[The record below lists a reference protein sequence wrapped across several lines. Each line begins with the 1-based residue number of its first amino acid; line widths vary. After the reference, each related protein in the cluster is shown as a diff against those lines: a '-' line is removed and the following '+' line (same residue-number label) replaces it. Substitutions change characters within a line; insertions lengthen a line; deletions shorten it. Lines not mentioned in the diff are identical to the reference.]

1 MEDRLFEIHRISGVS
16 SVVSILPPQPGE
28 DAGDFLPQ
36 FSKRTKLLQQA
47 LNQVRYN
54 NQEILRQK
62 DKHKEATTNE
72 AEKKISDEIT
82 RLIDQNN
89 VLSKT
94 VADQLSSMKDDVEQ
108 SKKDDPSEPETKMKI
123 VSHQSLSNKFSA
135 ILKESQAVQL
145 EYKSAVKDKLAR
157 QAKIYDNS
165 LSPEQLE
172 EIVNDPEGM
181 DKLISQ
187 KMIGGTN
194 SRVQNAVSDMQEKYK
209 DILKLE
215 QSVQVMHQMFQDM
228 ALLVHANGELI
239 NSIELNINDAR
250 DYVKKANVRLAD
262 GMEDHKKAKKMKWMM
277 MMCIMIAIGIF
288 VLIKFVLF

>member
-1 MEDRLFEIHRISGVS
+1 MEDRLIEFHRISGVH
-16 SVVSILPPQPGE
+16 SVVAIPPPQPGE

-54 NQEILRQK
+54 NQEILKQK

-72 AEKKISDEIT
+72 NEKKISDEIT

-94 VADQLSSMKDDVEQ
+94 VADQLSAMKDDVEQ

-165 LSPEQLE
+165 LSNEQLE

-262 GMEDHKKAKKMKWMM
+262 GMEDHKKAKKMQWMM
-277 MMCIMIAIGIF
+277 MLCCLIVVG
-288 VLIKFVLF
+288 VLLVIKFVF

>member
-1 MEDRLFEIHRISGVS
+1 MEDRLFEFHRISGVS

-165 LSPEQLE
+165 LSQEQLE

-215 QSVQVMHQMFQDM
+215 QVF
-228 ALLVHANGELI
+228 I
-239 NSIELNINDAR
+239 NT
-250 DYVKKANVRLAD
+250 
-262 GMEDHKKAKKMKWMM
+262 G
-277 MMCIMIAIGIF
+277 
-288 VLIKFVLF
+288 KFEG